1 MKGNSNIMPFG
12 LERSAMDVLNPQK
25 KVIIDMIM
33 VQLLSLIILFSFVL
47 AFAHNKLSQ
56 NDLSFVMA
64 GLFAS
69 MLMLTNVYSRI
80 AR

>member
-1 MKGNSNIMPFG
+1 MPFG

-56 NDLSFVMA
+56 YDLSFVMG

>member
-1 MKGNSNIMPFG
+1 MKNKATIMPFG

-33 VQLLSLIILFSFVL
+33 VQLLSLIILFAFVL
-47 AFAHNKLSQ
+47 AFAHGKLSQ
-56 NDLSFVMA
+56 NDLTFVMG
-64 GLFAS
+64 GLFLS